1 MVRCFSALV
10 TIPIALIR
18 RHVTVCVTR
27 GLDPRVHP
35 LREGLFSKM
44 MDCRVKPG
52 NDPCGSSWTQYAFVT
67 LAVVLCG
74 LMSPAWATGPLG
86 PEIRFFS
93 RSGLL
98 PRPSR
103 HPASHP
109 HRQSTLRRLPDH
121 AGREL
126 LGGAGAAVARTLLR
140 CSGDPLR
147 RGDELERPAQAR
159 RRRSACPGPEY
170 GWYRRRPE

>member
-1 MVRCFSALV
+1 GLQPATLECRNIRHAPREDTSMVRGFSALV

-67 LAVVLCG
+67 LAVVLCVACVG
-74 LMSPAWATGPLG
+74 DRSARAGDQVLQPFGPRPAG
-86 PEIRFFS
+86 

-126 LGGAGAAVARTLLR
+126 LGGAGAAVART
-140 CSGDPLR
+140 
-147 RGDELERPAQAR
+147 
-159 RRRSACPGPEY
+159 
-170 GWYRRRPE
+170 

>member
-27 GLDPRVHP
+27 GLGPRVHP
-35 LREGLFSKM
+35 LREGLLSKM

-93 RSGLL
+93 RSGQDPQDDLDFL
-98 PRPSR
+98 RGHLGILRPNLTDNR
-103 HPASHP
+103 I
-109 HRQSTLRRLPDH
+109 
-121 AGREL
+121 
-126 LGGAGAAVARTLLR
+126 
-140 CSGDPLR
+140 
-147 RGDELERPAQAR
+147 
-159 RRRSACPGPEY
+159 
-170 GWYRRRPE
+170 